1 MAYIFRITKQ
11 KTQYHSIYNQK
22 IAREGKGKGAFLPPN
37 PPPPP
42 FRQLLRRQANFKE
55 RCKWGENENGT
66 KFLA

>member
-37 PPPPP
+37 PPPP
-42 FRQLLRRQANFKE
+42 FRQLLRRQA
-55 RCKWGENENGT
+55 
-66 KFLA
+66 FLVWLS